1 MAQHYFRFFS
11 IITSKEN
18 FILYASEVKD
28 FSITNF
34 RNDVAKNL
42 YSLCD
47 IIAFDHIEKITDKYE
62 IYGNSNLTQKE
73 FNQKVENGNDKYK
86 NSNDL
91 YNFFRVFF
99 HILPHCIK

>member
-1 MAQHYFRFFS
+1 MMLQ
-11 IITSKEN
+11 
-18 FILYASEVKD
+18 
-28 FSITNF
+28 
-34 RNDVAKNL
+34 KNL

-62 IYGNSNLTQKE
+62 IYGNSNLTEKE